1 MLDNDKWEMHTSA
14 RARKQKYISIYIS
27 LHMKTFLKTGV
38 NIYIHP
44 FFVVNFFLPLF
55 WNMVMLVMT
64 WNKGK
69 TKITWYIH
77 IVRSPASFKRC
88 INSVNL
94 TLGICQTR
102 LRDNFHICRLQSN
115 GSLKWRKCSIISFK
129 ERETRFKDR
138 ENANRWTIYG
148 ILI

>member
-1 MLDNDKWEMHTSA
+1 MLENDKREMHTSA
-14 RARKQKYISIYIS
+14 RCKKTKVYIYLYISPYEN
-27 LHMKTFLKTGV
+27 LGV